1 MTDRGAGPPL
11 VLVPGVQGR
20 WEWMRPA
27 VDALAAR
34 CRVITASLP
43 GQAGSRAGAAPAAG
57 FERYVGWLDALLE
70 RAGVHG
76 PASLCGVSY
85 GGWIALHYA
94 AARPERVRTLTL
106 VSTPSPRWR
115 PGCRVRRY
123 LAAPR
128 LMSPVFAVGSCFR
141 TYPEIAA
148 AFPALGAR
156 TRFIAGHL
164 RRVVRYPMAPTSM
177 AERVRCARGVDFAAD
192 CPRVAA
198 PTQVV
203 TGEPGLDRVVEV
215 ASTREYLRAIPGARY
230 DRLDGTG
237 HIGLLT
243 RAERF
248 ADAVTGFIRSHAA
261 DDPAPPPVPIDG
273 PEASEAGP

>member
-11 VLVPGVQGR
+11 VLVPGIQGR

-34 CRVITASLP
+34 CRVITGSLP
-43 GQAGSRAGAAPAAG
+43 GEAGSLAGADPEVG
-57 FERYVGWLDALLE
+57 FERYVDWLDALLD
-70 RAGVHG
+70 RAGVRG
-76 PASLCGVSY
+76 PVSLCGVSY

-106 VSTPSPRWR
+106 VSTPSPGWR
-115 PGCRVRRY
+115 PGCRVNRY

-128 LMSPVFAVGSCFR
+128 LMMPFFAVGSCFR
-141 TYPEIAA
+141 AYPEIAA

-164 RRVVRYPMAPTSM
+164 RRVVRYPITPTCM
-177 AERVRCARGVDFAAD
+177 AERVRCAGGVDFAAD

-203 TGEPGLDRVVEV
+203 TGEAGLDRVVEV

-237 HIGLLT
+237 HIGLIT

-248 ADAVTGFIRSHAA
+248 ADAVAEFIRPYAA
-261 DDPAPPPVPIDG
+261 DEPARTPI
-273 PEASEAGP
+273 PA